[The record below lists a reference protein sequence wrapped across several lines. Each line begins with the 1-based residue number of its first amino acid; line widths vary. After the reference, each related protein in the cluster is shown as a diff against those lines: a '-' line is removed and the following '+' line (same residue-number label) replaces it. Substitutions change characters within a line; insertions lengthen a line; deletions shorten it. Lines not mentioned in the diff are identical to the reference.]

1 MTPARTSIRPP
12 TVDAGLAAPA
22 PTSRLDR
29 AFHALRSRGERALVA
44 YLMAGDPS
52 LAETRRL
59 VIEAERR
66 GADVIELGVPFS
78 DPLADGPVIQRAG
91 TRALAAGTSLP
102 RVLETV
108 ATLRAQV
115 RLPLVLFTYY
125 NPVLA
130 FGLKSFARTA
140 ADAGADGVIVPDLP
154 YEESEPLRAE
164 TEPAGLD
171 MVQLVAPTSTPARV
185 RRLARLSRGFIYVV
199 SLTGVTGERRELP
212 KDLDAQVRTLR
223 LVTTKPV
230 CVGFGVSTPEQVATV
245 GKLADGVAVGSAIVR
260 TIEAHAGTSALV
272 DKVGEFIAAL
282 KDPLRVRSS
291 AGSARAILGGGTE
304 ERAARRATTVGRG
317 AKPPSEGY

>member
-1 MTPARTSIRPP
+1 MSH
-12 TVDAGLAAPA
+12 
-22 PTSRLDR
+22 RLDETFARLR
-29 AFHALRSRGERALVA
+29 ARGERALVA

-59 VIEAERR
+59 VVEAERR

-78 DPLADGPVIQRAG
+78 DPLADGPVVQRAG
-91 TRALAAGTSLP
+91 TRALAAGTSLA

-115 RLPLVLFTYY
+115 RLPIALMTYY

-154 YEESEPLRAE
+154 WEESEPLRAE
-164 TEPAGLD
+164 AEPAGLD
-171 MVQLVAPTSTPARV
+171 IVQFVSPTSTPARV
-185 RRLARLSRGFIYVV
+185 KTIARAARGFIYLV

-212 KDLDAQVRTLR
+212 RELDAQIRTLR

-230 CVGFGVSTPEQVATV
+230 CVGFGVSTPEQVGAV
-245 GKLADGVAVGSAIVR
+245 GQLADGVVVGSAIVR
-260 TIEAHAGTSALV
+260 KIEDHTGTATLV
-272 DKVGEFIAAL
+272 EKVGDFIATL
-282 KDPLRVRSS
+282 KEPLRAGSS
-291 AGSARAILGGGTE
+291 AGFARAILGGGTE

-317 AKPPSEGY
+317 AKPPSEEK